1 MNLNQSIK
9 EVKGYSCSGYE
20 IYINNDK
27 VQDIFIKGFVKKYND
42 KTYFLILNTQG
53 KLIEDAKQY
62 KDA

>member
-20 IYINNDK
+20 IYINKDK

-42 KTYFLILNTQG
+42 KT
-53 KLIEDAKQY
+53 
-62 KDA
+62 